1 MQLKATAAAFDML
14 FEVLE
19 KEKAAPREAAQNKT
33 YQTQDN
39 TERKIEQAAEALA
52 IAYANLKEMG
62 PINVAFNPR
71 NALDPV
77 MAYVSPETM
86 KKIPGIPYIWYSIGD
101 NYQYLNKSKNVGMI
115 VFQSAEPVGGGAD
128 ES

>member
-1 MQLKATAAAFDML
+1 MQTTKI
-14 FEVLE
+14 
-19 KEKAAPREAAQNKT
+19 AAPEGAALNKT
-33 YQTQDN
+33 YQVQDN
-39 TERKIEQAAEALA
+39 TETKIEQAAEALA

-115 VFQSAEPVGGGAD
+115 VFQSAEPVGGGVD

>member
-39 TERKIEQAAEALA
+39 TERKIEQATEALLF
-52 IAYANLKEMG
+52 AYEKLKELG
-62 PINVAFNPR
+62 RTSVLFEPESP
-71 NALDPV
+71 LEPV
-77 MAYVSPETM
+77 KVLIMPEAI
-86 KKIPGIPYIWYSIGD
+86 KRVPGQETVGYRRWGTST
-101 NYQYLNKSKNVGMI
+101 YLSKRKNVGMI

>member
-1 MQLKATAAAFDML
+1 MQTTKIAAHERAAD
-14 FEVLE
+14 EKICQLE
-19 KEKAAPREAAQNKT
+19 
-33 YQTQDN
+33 DS
-39 TERKIEQAAEALA
+39 TENKIEQAAEALA

-115 VFQSAEPVGGGAD
+115 VFQSAEPVGGGVD